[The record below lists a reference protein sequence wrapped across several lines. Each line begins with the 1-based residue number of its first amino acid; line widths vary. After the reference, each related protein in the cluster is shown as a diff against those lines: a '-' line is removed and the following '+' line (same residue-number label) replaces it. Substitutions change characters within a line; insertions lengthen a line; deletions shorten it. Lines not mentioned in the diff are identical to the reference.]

1 MSVISL
7 ILVIIGVVLVALAD
21 KLQPNAHRKPKLN
34 VYMSSLGGI
43 VWLVGVI
50 LCFMNY
56 SLLYAILILIGSFI
70 LAAIVGVRK

>member
-7 ILVIIGVVLVALAD
+7 ILVIIGVALVALTD
-21 KLQPNAHRKPKLN
+21 KLQPDAHRKPKLN
-34 VYMSSLGGI
+34 IYMGSLGGI
-43 VWLVGVI
+43 IWFVGVI
-50 LCFMNY
+50 LCFINY